1 MIRSAEARAREFPDP
16 RADESH
22 CTGSGITEATRG
34 APEMHL
40 NSQPPIPEREAQR
53 REEEDYYKNK
63 YGYYRGLQ
71 KKEDLL
77 RRSESLRYNS
87 RGEQMQ

>member
-1 MIRSAEARAREFPDP
+1 MIRSAEAREFPDP

-22 CTGSGITEATRG
+22 CTGSGITEAKWR

-40 NSQPPIPEREAQR
+40 NSQPPIPEREAQTR
-53 REEEDYYKNK
+53 GEEDYYNNK
-63 YGYYRGLQ
+63 YGCHGGIQ

-77 RRSESLRYNS
+77 RRSESLRHNT
-87 RGEQMQ
+87 RGQDGK